1 MASFGP
7 DGSSIVRLPAPY
19 RPYRSLASNTAAYR
33 VLAR

>member
-7 DGSSIVRLPAPY
+7 DGSSIVHLQE
-19 RPYRSLASNTAAYR
+19 PYRSLAANTAAYR

>member
-19 RPYRSLASNTAAYR
+19 RSLASNTAAYR